1 MSHRDLLENS
11 FEMNEPLITQ
21 QNQETDGALEDPP
34 VTLRYSFVLNSSTDR
49 ELDITIK
56 PDGNVV
62 VVASSNERQPL
73 HIHPSP
79 NLLSAMMPLADDA
92 DSETVKVN
100 VLGDKLTVVFTRM
113 ADGRHNSI
121 KDRKLFVQ
129 AD

>member
-1 MSHRDLLENS
+1 
-11 FEMNEPLITQ
+11 MNEPLITMPEPQ
-21 QNQETDGALEDPP
+21 QE
-34 VTLRYSFVLNSSTDR
+34 VKISYSFVLNSSTDR

-56 PDGNVV
+56 DDGNVV

-79 NLLSAMMPLADDA
+79 NLLSAKMPLADDA
-92 DSETVKVN
+92 DIETVKVN
-100 VLGDKLTVVFTRM
+100 VVGDKLTVIFSRM
-113 ADGRHNSI
+113 SDGNLSLI

>member
-11 FEMNEPLITQ
+11 FEMNEPLITMPEPQ
-21 QNQETDGALEDPP
+21 QE
-34 VTLRYSFVLNSSTDR
+34 VKISYSFVLNSSTDR

-56 PDGNVV
+56 DDGNVV

-79 NLLSAMMPLADDA
+79 NLLSAKMPLADDA
-92 DSETVKVN
+92 DIETVKVN
-100 VLGDKLTVVFTRM
+100 VVGDKLTVIFSRM
-113 ADGRHNSI
+113 SDGNLSLI

>member
-11 FEMNEPLITQ
+11 FEINEPLITMEPAGHQ
-21 QNQETDGALEDPP
+21 QEKIS
-34 VTLRYSFVLNSSTDR
+34 YSFVLNSSTDR

-56 PDGNVV
+56 DDGNVV

-73 HIHPSP
+73 QIHPSP
-79 NLLSAMMPLADDA
+79 NLLSAKMPLADDA
-92 DSETVKVN
+92 DIETVKVN
-100 VLGDKLTVVFTRM
+100 VVGDKLTVVFSRM
-113 ADGRHNSI
+113 ADGHLSLI